1 MNEVTPQPDPST
13 VGAFFDVDETL
24 VRGASAYWAAKEMF
38 ARSFFGFRD
47 ILYAAHQTFRY
58 VLFGENK
65 GKIDDFSDRAAQL
78 VAGTTVEEKQRMGV
92 DIYEKYFIPK
102 VYQTTYELLKEH
114 VDAGHTVYLISATPW
129 LIAEE
134 IARQVGAMGGI
145 GTKTKVSE
153 GRLVGEVDGKIMHG
167 EEKAL
172 AVLEI
177 AEENDLDLSASWA
190 YSDSANDIPMLST
203 VGNPVA
209 VNPDRAL
216 RAHAK
221 AHGWP
226 IVTAYEIADVI
237 KRGLAKGAVLAGGA
251 GVAYLVYLSGRGST
265 RKVLSAATVRR
276 DQRPAEPE
284 SLPSPSPG
292 LPHRLAT

>member
-1 MNEVTPQPDPST
+1 MNDIEPQPDPST
-13 VGAFFDVDETL
+13 IGAFFDVDETL

-47 ILYAAHQTFRY
+47 IFYAGHQTLRY

-65 GKIDDFSDRAAQL
+65 GKMGDLSDRAAQL
-78 VAGTTVEEKQRMGV
+78 VAGTTVEEMQRMGV

-102 VYQTTYELLKEH
+102 VYQTTYELLKDH
-114 VDAGHTVYLISATPW
+114 VDAGHTVYLVSATPW

-134 IARQVGAMGGI
+134 FARQVGAMGGI

-167 EEKAL
+167 EQKVR
-172 AVLEI
+172 AVQEI
-177 AEENDLDLSASWA
+177 AEENGLDLTKSWA
-190 YSDSANDIPMLST
+190 YSDSANDIPMLSS

-221 AHGWP
+221 ANGWQ
-226 IVTAYEIADVI
+226 IVKAYEKADVI
-237 KRGLAKGAVLAGGA
+237 KRGLAKTAVFAGALGGA
-251 GVAYLVYLSGRGST
+251 YLLYISGRGGT
-265 RKVLSAATVRR
+265 RKVWSVATGK
-276 DQRPAEPE
+276 QE
-284 SLPSPSPG
+284 
-292 LPHRLAT
+292 